1 MQAFPLG
8 HVAAWKAILHFSF
21 SYLTTFNH
29 FPSYDLEKNS
39 EKRQHFPMNW
49 LFLLSFVKWE
59 KSDEFI
65 GCPSLFLTGQHLSPS
80 CLWTL
85 SSIPHHSASGKAVQN
100 PSFSGALPHC
110 QTSLY
115 HLQPTLQAFCIQ
127 IQTFY
132 SKETS
137 SKAVLRGK
145 FIVTQSYLKKKKI
158 E

>member
-21 SYLTTFNH
+21 LYLTTFNH

-65 GCPSLFLTGQHLSPS
+65 GCPFLFLTGQHLSPS
-80 CLWTL
+80 CLRTL

-110 QTSLY
+110 QTSANIMVFS
-115 HLQPTLQAFCIQ
+115 TLI
-127 IQTFY
+127 
-132 SKETS
+132 
-137 SKAVLRGK
+137 
-145 FIVTQSYLKKKKI
+145 FIVYDYKLMQPI
-158 E
+158 Q